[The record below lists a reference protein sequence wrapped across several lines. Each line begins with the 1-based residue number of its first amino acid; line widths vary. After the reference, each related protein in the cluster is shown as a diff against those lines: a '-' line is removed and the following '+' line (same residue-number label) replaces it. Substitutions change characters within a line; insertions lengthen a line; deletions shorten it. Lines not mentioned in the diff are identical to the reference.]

1 MDLAELWLKTRK
13 QYHELE
19 GEIIKVYI
27 DFLQKVAE
35 YYLKQGRRV
44 FFRENQVVHYG
55 EGGFGSLII
64 EGKEDIH
71 QVFQEYIPEIQF
83 EVDLEKETKG
93 YEEIRLDS
101 LDKIR
106 YQQDEWP

>member
-1 MDLAELWLKTRK
+1 MDLAGLWLKTRE

-19 GEIIKVYI
+19 GELIKVYI
-27 DFLQKVAE
+27 GFLQKTAE
-35 YYLKQGRRV
+35 YYLRQGRRV
-44 FFRENQVVHYG
+44 FFSENRVVHYG

-64 EGKEDIH
+64 EGTEDIY
-71 QVFQEYIPEIQF
+71 QVFQEYIPEIKF
-83 EVDLEKETKG
+83 ETNIEKETKG